1 MIEQAPFHQ
10 LPGDPLSPGSAFW
23 VKAEDD
29 IRLRLALWRCEG
41 IDPVGGVLLFPG
53 RTEYIEKYAPFA
65 RKLTDAG
72 YEVLAID
79 WRGQGLSD
87 RLLDDPR
94 PGHIREFK
102 DYQRDVIEMVVAASQ
117 VDLPKPWHLLAHSMG
132 GCIGLAALFD
142 ELPVSSAVFS
152 APMWGIEPH
161 GIPRPVA
168 LAVTSLAK
176 RLGLGERPTPGTG
189 AKGTYF
195 LDEAFGSN
203 LLTGDLGEWTRL
215 LHEAAAWP
223 DLTIGGASFQWLG
236 EALRECARLSAL
248 PSPDLPVTVSVGDKE
263 KIVSSQAI
271 RDRAG
276 RWDDSRLLEF
286 EDCRHE
292 VVMEVPDLRNRFLEA
307 TLQQF
312 DVARQRIVA

>member
-10 LPGDPLSPGSAFW
+10 LPGELLAPGSAFW

-29 IRLRLALWRCEG
+29 VRLRLALWRCDSVE
-41 IDPVGGVLLFPG
+41 PVGGVLLFPG

-87 RLLDDPR
+87 RLLEDRR
-94 PGHIREFK
+94 PGHIRDFR

-152 APMWGIEPH
+152 APMWGIQPH
-161 GIPRPVA
+161 GIPRPVVA
-168 LAVTSLAK
+168 AIASLAT
-176 RLGLGERPTPGTG
+176 RLGFGERPTPGTG
-189 AKGTYF
+189 AKGSYF
-195 LDEAFGSN
+195 LDEAFASN
-203 LLTGDLGEWTRL
+203 LLTNDLNEWTRL
-215 LHEAAAWP
+215 MHEAATWT
-223 DLTIGGASFQWLG
+223 DLTIGGATYQWLG
-236 EALRECARLSAL
+236 EALRECTRLSAL
-248 PSPDLPVTVSVGDKE
+248 ESPDLPMTVSVGGDE
-263 KIVSSQAI
+263 KIVSAQAI
-271 RDRAG
+271 RDRAD
-276 RWDDSRLLEF
+276 RWNDARLLEL
-286 EDCRHE
+286 DNCRHE
-292 VVMEVPDLRNRFLEA
+292 VIMEVPDLRDRFLEA
-307 TLQQF
+307 VLRQF
-312 DVARQRIVA
+312 DAAR